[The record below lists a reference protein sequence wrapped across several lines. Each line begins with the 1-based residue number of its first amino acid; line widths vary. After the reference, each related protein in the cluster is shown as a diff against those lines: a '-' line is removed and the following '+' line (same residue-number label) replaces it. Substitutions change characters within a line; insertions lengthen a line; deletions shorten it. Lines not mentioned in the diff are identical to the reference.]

1 MKVVVDNKEVLK
13 AKTHKLRN
21 DFAVY
26 SLQGLPG
33 NRNRARKGREALG
46 LSHLKAWADDTV
58 YTLRQHFGHLLRNQ
72 YVGSQRVMRAVYLT
86 GPRRKDN
93 RFCCFASLCELTP

>member
-1 MKVVVDNKEVLK
+1 MI
-13 AKTHKLRN
+13 
-21 DFAVY
+21 
-26 SLQGLPG
+26 SLYTAFRVSPEIAISAG
-33 NRNRARKGREALG
+33 KDVEALG

-58 YTLRQHFGHLLRNQ
+58 YTLCQHFGHLLRNQ

-93 RFCCFASLCELTP
+93 CFAVLLLCANSTP